1 MLTYRNVCSV
11 QCHSKCKRRS
21 PHGSAWITRGLKGIN
36 KSAILQSSSVLDLE
50 ESISLWYLA
59 RIRGLKFQLKVG
71 HKTALV
77 NFKNLWGYVQK
88 LANVLWYN
96 FVQLFSVIK
105 IAMEAKLC
113 LVLMLIT
120 LGTLTVQGA
129 IPRNNKNHLEDVMV
143 GTSKCFFDLLLT
155 TVYYYNFF

>member
-1 MLTYRNVCSV
+1 MFCGTIL
-11 QCHSKCKRRS
+11 
-21 PHGSAWITRGLKGIN
+21 ILKEQIIN
-36 KSAILQSSSVLDLE
+36 KV
-50 ESISLWYLA
+50 
-59 RIRGLKFQLKVG
+59 FQ
-71 HKTALV
+71 
-77 NFKNLWGYVQK
+77 
-88 LANVLWYN
+88 

-129 IPRNNKNHLEDVMV
+129 IPRNNKNHLEDMV
-143 GTSKCFFDLLLT
+143 GTRKCFFDLLLT